1 MNIFRL
7 QSHTVRRAARVCVPV
22 VASVFILWLAR
33 GILKEVFGMIIGAA
47 IFCFLA
53 EPLAGLFE
61 KRLNRNLS
69 VLCAFASFVLLI
81 AAFLLLLFP
90 AIVSEGSQLVQ
101 TLPRSVSLIRTWVTQ
116 GRQLLTNQL
125 PEIQLP
131 APSLSSE
138 QLPALAAGTFKFAGS
153 VADAFYRLSLMVVL
167 SYFFLCDKERLLIL
181 LELLIPRS
189 MRSTAVRMGNAVCRE
204 LRTYLRSQS
213 IIAAVVGTLTAVGMS
228 IVGLDFAIILGIIVG
243 LLNMIPYFGPLI
255 GAIPAVMTALSDGLQ
270 AVAMTIAIL
279 WLVQQIDNTL
289 ISPRVMS
296 SQTGIS
302 PAIVLLSIFIGSG
315 LGGILGMLLAMPVV
329 MSFRTVFRVF
339 VQRYENV

>member
-1 MNIFRL
+1 MNTLRL
-7 QSHTVRRAARVCVPV
+7 PPHRIKRAARIGVPV
-22 VASVFILWLAR
+22 VIVVIILWLAR
-33 GILKEVFGMIIGAA
+33 SILKDVFIMIIGAA
-47 IFCFLA
+47 ILCFLA
-53 EPLAGLFE
+53 EPLVNLFE
-61 KRLNRNLS
+61 RRLNRSLS
-69 VLCAFASFVLLI
+69 VLCAFASFALLFC
-81 AAFLLLLFP
+81 AFLLLLFP
-90 AIVSEGSQLVQ
+90 AIISEGSQLAQ
-101 TLPRSVSLIRTWVTQ
+101 TLPRSVSLIRAWLAQ
-116 GRQLLTNQL
+116 GRRMLTNQL

-131 APSLSSE
+131 TPSLFSE
-138 QLPALAAGTFKFAGS
+138 QLPALAAGTFRFAGGI
-153 VADAFYRLSLMVVL
+153 ADAFYRFSLMVVL
-167 SYFFLCDKERLLIL
+167 SYFLLCDKARLLIL
-181 LELLIPRS
+181 MELLIPRS
-189 MRSTAVRMGNAVCRE
+189 MRSIAVQMGNAVCRE

-213 IIAAVVGTLTAVGMS
+213 IIAAAVGTLTAVGMS

-255 GAIPAVMTALSDGLQ
+255 GAIPAVMTAFSDGLQ
-270 AVAMTIAIL
+270 AVAITIAIL

-302 PAIVLLSIFIGSG
+302 PAVVLLSIFIGSG